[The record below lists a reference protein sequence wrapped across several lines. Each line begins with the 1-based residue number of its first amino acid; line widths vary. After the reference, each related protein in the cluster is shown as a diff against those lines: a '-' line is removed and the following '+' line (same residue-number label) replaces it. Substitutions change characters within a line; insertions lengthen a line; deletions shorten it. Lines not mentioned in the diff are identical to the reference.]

1 MSTFVDTSAI
11 LTVADRDDSRYDR
24 VDPVW
29 RELCQS
35 PDDLVTTSYVLLESF
50 ALMQQR
56 VGVEAVRALHEEV
69 VPALTVVWVDESLR
83 AVGMEALL
91 AAGRRHLSLVDCV
104 SFAVMRQIG
113 IDRAFT
119 LDRHSADQGFG
130 VVP

>member
-11 LTVADRDDSRYDR
+11 LTVANRDDPRYDC

-35 PDDLVTTSYVLLESF
+35 PEDLVTTSYVLLESF
-50 ALMQQR
+50 ALMQRR

-69 VPALTVVWVDESLR
+69 VPALTVVWVDESLH
-83 AVGMEALL
+83 AVGIEALL
-91 AAGRRHLSLVDCV
+91 TAGRRHLSLVDCV

-119 LDRHSADQGFG
+119 LDRHFADQGFG

>member
-50 ALMQQR
+50 ALMQRR

-119 LDRHSADQGFG
+119 LDRHFADQGFG
-130 VVP
+130 VAP